1 MKKKV
6 LFTFVRANSCNELAH
21 PLREK
26 DDKIYNLIVQE
37 NLYNHYHSQPP
48 LLQKEIKDTMILKFL
63 KQHAN

>member
-6 LFTFVRANSCNELAH
+6 LFTF
-21 PLREK
+21 EK
-26 DDKIYNLIVQE
+26 DDKIYNLEVNE

-48 LLQKEIKDTMILKFL
+48 LLQKAIKDTITLEFL